1 MPDQTLEVRP
11 LDGPYGAEI
20 FGVDT
25 SRTLSDE
32 DFTLVHQAMLD
43 HVLIILSEIDE
54 SHDWLLDFGRRFG
67 PLVPHALAQYHHPR
81 SSDLSIIA
89 ANLETAEARK
99 TAKPA
104 GSFWHSDLS
113 YMARPSDAIFLYSTI
128 IPSSGGDTM
137 TANMFLAYE
146 ALPSAMKD
154 RIEGLS
160 ALHVWG
166 WNTGGA
172 SPALDKELP
181 AAEHPMVRVHPE
193 TGRRSLFVSPGY
205 TMKIVGIEAQESDDL
220 LEALFEHAVRPEFQL
235 RHKWSL
241 NQLVGLD
248 NRASMHCA
256 VADYTEPRRMLR
268 MIVGCTE
275 QAV

>member
-1 MPDQTLEVRP
+1 MPDQTIEVRP

-20 FGVDT
+20 FGIDANQ
-25 SRTLSDE
+25 TLSGD
-32 DFTLVHQAMLD
+32 DFRVIRQAMLD
-43 HVLIILSEIDE
+43 HVLIVISDLEE
-54 SHDWLLDFGRRFG
+54 NHDWLLDFGRRFG
-67 PLVPHALAQYHHPR
+67 PLVPHALEQYHHPR

-89 ANLETAEARK
+89 ANLDNAEART

-113 YMARPSDAIFLYSTI
+113 YKIEPSDAIFLYSTI
-128 IPSSGGDTM
+128 IPRHGGDTR
-137 TANMFLAYE
+137 TANMHLAYE
-146 ALPSAMKD
+146 ALPDRLKT
-154 RIEGLS
+154 RIEGLT

-172 SPALDKELP
+172 SPSLDGDLP
-181 AAEHPMVRVHPE
+181 SAEHPVVRVHPE
-193 TGRRSLFVSPGY
+193 TGRKALFVSPGY
-205 TMKIVGIEAQESDDL
+205 TMKITGMGEAESDEL
-220 LEALFEHAVRPEFQL
+220 LAELFEHATDPNFQL

-275 QAV
+275 KAA